1 MELEYWNIILGIV
14 IIIIVYYVY
23 LNNTKNSKNNNK
35 NIETFQSQCNS
46 SSGNSS
52 GGSDSGNTIEK
63 LIETKENNNFNAR
76 IWDNQSYLS
85 SIYNNKMPNTLLECA
100 EKGTDKVFSNCP
112 TSIWRPNM
120 SGGYDSIGDIMTR
133 TLKNP
138 STELITD
145 IRKPKIPGAI
155 TEKNLS
161 TISVSGIETKEV
173 EDFLYVGGFGNGM
186 MIDRLEKSDLYYR
199 TVKQLNFYLEIY
211 NKALND
217 KINEINKKI
226 DLAFNNSNDTI
237 VSYINGI
244 ISLYPITP
252 TSSSSVVKLNEFLR
266 YKNNNNEG
274 IFKVLSETQFVP
286 QKYNIVDKKDI
297 FGLVRGKKIEYIPD
311 PPSFKYDITF
321 KNQIITNPYSIK
333 NLTKGMPNYIV
344 DEIFK
349 NSNIKNEMD
358 GIPLIISNFKID
370 NLSIGKDK
378 IFGILSNNNLFY
390 FSNDPEHNKDDNKTK
405 HFLITSKKGIQIII
419 TAEEKY
425 SYGNDKY
432 DTRTFRYTKRN
443 VSSKTQTSVFT
454 LGKLNEEDQ
463 IVLSNHEAEVEW
475 DDKTKEYKV
484 GHNSQILNINSISV
498 GLHPNLINSLYNEIY
513 NDPVLKEKYNNIEII
528 INKIKQ
534 IYPQMSKNT
543 YDRLSIWQPVPPPG
557 YVALGFIFTNDEKEI
572 KPSKQLIKCI
582 PESCV
587 KSFKRRPWSPKED
600 IIFRYTDNLQSLV
613 FYRNPFLGTI
623 VVIDEKKQNG
633 IYKDKTPL
641 SIKYRNEKESLNWEC
656 FDIIPCIKGCDYV
669 KNLEM
674 ADKNSKEMCKAFS
687 GIENKFFDKTEV
699 KQSLIEEENKLNSLL
714 KGKKQY
720 LGSLMNK
727 LDKMMSEDELYKLIS
742 QGLNRY
748 KIKKDLEEQRKLH
761 GEVADKLMRTRGL
774 EIGWGNPDDMSK
786 FKELVKNLVV
796 AQYTVKGPKR
806 DCPVCKLPDTAD
818 FVKLKDLEL
827 CYGCMEDAVRELIG
841 KKKTAGEPVP
851 QELLDLQNNF

>member
-23 LNNTKNSKNNNK
+23 LNNNNNKKKNNNNNNNN
-35 NIETFQSQCNS
+35 NIENFENVFENNS
-46 SSGNSS
+46 SS
-52 GGSDSGNTIEK
+52 NTIEK
-63 LIETKENNNFNAR
+63 LIETQENSNFNSR

-85 SIYNNKMPNTLLECA
+85 SIYNNKMPYTLLECP
-100 EKGTDKVFSNCP
+100 EKGTDKIFTNCP
-112 TSIWRPNM
+112 ISIWRPNM
-120 SGGYDSIGDIMTR
+120 SGGYDSIGDVITR

-145 IRKPKIPGAI
+145 VRKPKVPGAI

-173 EDFLYVGGFGNGM
+173 EDFLYVGGFGDGL

-199 TVKQLNFYLEIY
+199 TVKQLNFYLEIF

-217 KINEINKKI
+217 KMAILNKKI
-226 DLAFNNSNDTI
+226 DDGLNNTIDTFGYYIDQFISFYQFEPLNATSSQKMKLFVLNKNYTNQGLFQVLADSTI
-237 VSYINGI
+237 QPKTYENKKEKNLLGI
-244 ISLYPITP
+244 PIT
-252 TSSSSVVKLNEFLR
+252 
-266 YKNNNNEG
+266 
-274 IFKVLSETQFVP
+274 IKVETTPVS
-286 QKYNIVDKKDI
+286 
-297 FGLVRGKKIEYIPD
+297 L
-311 PPSFKYDITF
+311 KYDIT
-321 KNQIITNPYSIK
+321 KKESLIKNPYKIGDLVS
-333 NLTKGMPNYIV
+333 GMPNYIL

-349 NSNIKNEMD
+349 NYDIKNEIQ
-358 GIPLIISNFKID
+358 GVPLNAYSFKITNLQIFQNKILNIISN
-370 NLSIGKDK
+370 N
-378 IFGILSNNNLFY
+378 SNYSLINQ
-390 FSNDPEHNKDDNKTK
+390 EHQNQSFIPQ
-405 HFLITSKKGIQIII
+405 HFLIKSKPGVQIFID
-419 TAEEKY
+419 ALEKY
-425 SYGNDKY
+425 SYGDNKY
-432 DTRTFRYTKRN
+432 NWKTARFDIPRVSMKSRRTVIKI
-443 VSSKTQTSVFT
+443 
-454 LGKLNEEDQ
+454 GKENEEDSTG
-463 IVLSNHEAEVEW
+463 LSFHDPEMYW
-475 DDKTKEYKV
+475 DATQKKYIE
-484 GHNSQILNINSISV
+484 GHNSKIESINSITVS
-498 GLHPNLINSLYNEIY
+498 LHPNFINLLYNEVY
-513 NDPVLKEKYNNIEII
+513 NDINSDTGLKEKHNNVVKI
-528 INKIKQ
+528 INKIKE
-534 IYPQMSKNT
+534 IYPQMNKNT
-543 YDRLSIWQPVPPPG
+543 YNRLSIWQPVPPPG
-557 YVALGFIFTNDEKEI
+557 YVPLGFIFTNDEKEI

-587 KSFKRRPWSPKED
+587 KNFKRRPWSPKED

-613 FYRNPFLGTI
+613 FYRNPFLGTV

-633 IYKDKTPL
+633 IYKDKTPSSL
-641 SIKYRNEKESLNWEC
+641 KYRNEKEALNWEC

-674 ADKNSKEMCKAFS
+674 ADKNSKQMCKAFS

-699 KQSLIEEENKLNSLL
+699 KQSLQEEENKLNSLL

-720 LGSLMNK
+720 LDNLMNK

-748 KIKKDLEEQRKLH
+748 KAKKDLEEQRKLH

-774 EIGWGNPDDMSK
+774 EIGWGNPDDMGK

-818 FVKLKDLEL
+818 FVQLKDLEL

-851 QELLDLQNNF
+851 QELLDLEKNM